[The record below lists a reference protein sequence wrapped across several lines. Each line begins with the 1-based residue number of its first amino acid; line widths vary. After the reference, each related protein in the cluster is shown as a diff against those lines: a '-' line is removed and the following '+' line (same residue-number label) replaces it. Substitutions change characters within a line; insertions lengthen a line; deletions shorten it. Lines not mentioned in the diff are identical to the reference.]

1 MNPISPELLSWADFL
16 AKLGQFLFGFC
27 TLILAIWAA
36 TTKRKDFFRSELSKK
51 QLEELGKI
59 RSDLHSIFFDLY
71 YLPITAQSMRT
82 MSWNLDQLKENDSEA
97 WEQIQ
102 RYKKTSLDLFYKFS
116 SENYYLFPN
125 WLDRNKIN
133 EFVNAMKKFAPF
145 TLNAAYSKND
155 KDREIYANLILDLK
169 NHFDDALRTHT

>member
-1 MNPISPELLSWADFL
+1 
-16 AKLGQFLFGFC
+16 
-27 TLILAIWAA
+27 
-36 TTKRKDFFRSELSKK
+36 
-51 QLEELGKI
+51 
-59 RSDLHSIFFDLY
+59 
-71 YLPITAQSMRT
+71 MRT

-97 WEQIQ
+97 WEQVQ